1 LKHVV
6 SFTGPVILC
15 FAVGI
20 LLDQRFG
27 TTPWCMFGG
36 LLLGFTTGLV
46 SIFRLLKEPPSGE

>member
-1 LKHVV
+1 M
-6 SFTGPVILC
+6 
-15 FAVGI
+15 GI